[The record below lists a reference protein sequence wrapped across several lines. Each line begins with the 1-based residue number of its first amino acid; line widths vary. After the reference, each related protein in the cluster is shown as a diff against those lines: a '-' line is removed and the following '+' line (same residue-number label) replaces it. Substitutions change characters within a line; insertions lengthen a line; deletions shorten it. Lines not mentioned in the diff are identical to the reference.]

1 MRETPLGPE
10 KSESKNPR
18 PSRRG
23 LRTNWHLSLQV
34 RLAAVVGL
42 SLIVLQGVLGFSFDQ
57 ALDHAKQK
65 RVDGLKRSA
74 QSAVEYALALEARRQ
89 LDSLETFADISRQQ
103 FSKVETESSRRASR
117 AAARAS
123 AARAAANAAALAEAA
138 AEDAGIT
145 EAEAGRSE
153 KDEVESKAGE
163 NGARPSFFARLFGR
177 ASSPPEA
184 AASPEL
190 TTSEHPPSELAKPK
204 KNTVPKPK
212 IVVETKTE
220 PLLNRIKGLAE
231 YTDGYPVIWYKQ
243 SAEFPE
249 LSSELREKARK
260 LELDTVGSAQ
270 KLVCGTNDCMV
281 LGVVPFQTRD
291 KKQIVAVEVLSLGT
305 MLQGIGLSAGY
316 SLRLMIGAEEA
327 TETVAKPVEVV
338 KLGAE
343 TSLKEKVRL
352 FRLEAERIAKKIG
365 RSSRGRSLEI
375 AAPSWWYSNQVGGL
389 MSDVPRIGIELN
401 EDVLNSGYS
410 DARIQYF
417 TIAGIG
423 VLLALLLGALFYQ
436 APINRIRSL
445 RAALPLLS
453 KSDFVSAR
461 TMLGAKINKTWVRDE
476 TADLL
481 ITANEITEQLAKLE
495 EDRAQKRA
503 ELLCERDRV
512 QRIFDTAPA
521 AIAVLDRAGHILSAN
536 HMTSR
541 LIGIPHSD
549 LPGVYLPKLFTGLH
563 ERGFSQAL
571 VTAIDDEMSSQY
583 EFELKS
589 EQGSFHQVKWRI
601 VRMPDA
607 ELDQVL
613 AVGLDV
619 SGLRESERR
628 LSWLRTHDEVT
639 GLLSRR
645 AFESRIR
652 ELRNPCCLVFVR
664 PEQQAVLWNQESNE
678 QRDVL
683 QTSVGKIV
691 SGLGEELGASEVALI
706 ERLEFALLIEADQSV
721 VESKLR
727 GLTPGRLSCPISIC
741 GRTASLDLCLL
752 GVELDADACA
762 GNVDDQLDAMLNL
775 TEIHGGGVHWIAAQA
790 LSERR
795 LDDYRFWVNEID
807 EAIREDRILLYYQP
821 IFDAHTLKSIHSEV
835 LLRMLKKDGGVITAG
850 DFISVAQRSGQL
862 RQLEKLVL
870 SKSIEAVLDLQSR
883 NINHRLAVNVSA
895 TALQDPF
902 LIDLIKDAIDR
913 RGMNPD
919 GLMLEL
925 LETQAIERLESA
937 ARSMRDLVEMGIKF
951 ALDDFG
957 TGFASFEY
965 LRELPFSYVKIDQ
978 SFVRHLAHRKED
990 QSLIQSMHE
999 MVSGFGRTTIAE
1011 GVEDFASLAI
1021 LQKIGVCAAQGFGLA
1036 RPSPEINLNAV
1047 SMHSAHANA
1056 A

>member
-1 MRETPLGPE
+1 MQKAKLTREEG
-10 KSESKNPR
+10 ESKKPR
-18 PSRRG
+18 PSWQG
-23 LRTNWHLSLQV
+23 LRTNWQLSLQV
-34 RLAAVVGL
+34 RIAAVLGL
-42 SLIVLQGVLGFSFDQ
+42 SLIILQGVLGFSFDQ
-57 ALDHAKQK
+57 ALDQARQK

-74 QSAVEYALALEARRQ
+74 QSAVEYALALEVRRQ
-89 LDSLETFADISRQQ
+89 LDSLETFADISRQN
-103 FSKVETESSRRASR
+103 FSKIETEASARASRAASR
-117 AAARAS
+117 AAARARS
-123 AARAAANAAALAEAA
+123 APADVGDSEAELGRTEEEAIGRKSD
-138 AEDAGIT
+138 DAGT
-145 EAEAGRSE
+145 KPG
-153 KDEVESKAGE
+153 
-163 NGARPSFFARLFGR
+163 FFARLFGTK
-177 ASSPPEA
+177 SSLPERS
-184 AASPEL
+184 ASPE
-190 TTSEHPPSELAKPK
+190 PPEIKPPPREKAKPK
-204 KNTVPKPK
+204 NNTALKSKTVLKP
-212 IVVETKTE
+212 KTE
-220 PLLNRIKGLAE
+220 PLLNRIRGLQE

-270 KLVCGTNDCMV
+270 KLVCGTADCVVM
-281 LGVVPFQTRD
+281 GIVPFQTRD
-291 KKQIVAVEVLSLGT
+291 KKQIVAVEVLSLTT

-316 SLRLMIGAEEA
+316 SLRLMIGSE
-327 TETVAKPVEVV
+327 TVIDTVAKPLAVV
-338 KLGAE
+338 KPGAE
-343 TSLKEKVRL
+343 SSLKEQVRL
-352 FRLEAERIAKKIG
+352 FRLEAEKIARKIR
-365 RSSRGRSLEI
+365 RSSSGRSLEI
-375 AAPSWWYSNQVGGL
+375 AAPSWWYSGQVGDL
-389 MSDVPRIGIELN
+389 VSDVPLIGIELN

-410 DARIQYF
+410 GVRLQYF

-423 VLLALLLGALFYQ
+423 VLLALLLGALLYQ
-436 APINRIRSL
+436 APINRIRRL
-445 RAALPLLS
+445 RAALPHLS
-453 KSDFVSAR
+453 RSDFQTAR
-461 TMLGAKINKTWVRDE
+461 TMLSSQISKTWVRDE

-495 EDRAQKRA
+495 DERAQKAA

-512 QRIFDTAPA
+512 RRIFDTAPA
-521 AIAVLDRAGHILSAN
+521 AIVVLDRAGHILSAN

-541 LIGIPHSD
+541 LVGIAHSE
-549 LPGVYLPKLFTGLH
+549 LPGIYLPKLFTGLH

-571 VTAIDDEMSSQY
+571 VTAIEDEVSSQY
-583 EFELKS
+583 EFELRS
-589 EQGSFHQVKWRI
+589 EKGSFHQVKWRI
-601 VRMPDA
+601 VRMPDT
-607 ELDQVL
+607 EDDQIL

-652 ELRNPCCLVFVR
+652 ELKNPCCLVFVR

-678 QRDVL
+678 QRDLL

-691 SGLGEELGASEVALI
+691 SDLGQEFGASEVALI
-706 ERLEFALLIEADQSV
+706 ERLEFAILIEADQSM

-727 GLTPGRLSCPISIC
+727 GLNSERLRCPINISD
-741 GRTASLDLCLL
+741 RTASLDLCLL

-762 GNVDDQLDAMLNL
+762 SNLDDQLDAMLNL
-775 TEIHGGGVHWIAAQA
+775 TEIHGAGVHWIAAEA

-795 LDDYRFWVNEID
+795 LDDYRFWVNQID

-821 IFDAHTLKSIHSEV
+821 IFDSQTLKSIHSEV
-835 LLRMLKKDGGVITAG
+835 LLRMLKKDGSVITAG
-850 DFISVAQRSGQL
+850 DFISAAQRSGQL

-870 SKSIEAVLDLQSR
+870 SKAIDSVLDMQSR
-883 NINHRLAVNVSA
+883 NIEHRLAVNVSA
-895 TALQDPF
+895 AALQDPF

-937 ARSMRDLVEMGIKF
+937 ARSMQDLVKMGIKF

-999 MVSGFGRTTIAE
+999 MVSGFGRITIAE

-1047 SMHSAHANA
+1047 NVHSTHANA